1 MQKLSHGVVVVLVVL
16 EVVDDVVELVELDD
30 ELLEVVV
37 VGGDV
42 LLELVV
48 VELVVLD
55 DELEVV
61 VVDPVGVPSQVN
73 VATAPS
79 YGPSCPGAEGHVQPA
94 SQLDPYGSQVPLSS
108 TQIHEH
114 VPTHPG
120 IIHPRM

>member
-1 MQKLSHGVVVVLVVL
+1 VL

-30 ELLEVVV
+30 VLLDVVV

-61 VVDPVGVPSQVN
+61 VVDPVGVPEQVN
-73 VATAPS
+73 VAT
-79 YGPSCPGAEGHVQPA
+79 
-94 SQLDPYGSQVPLSS
+94 
-108 TQIHEH
+108 
-114 VPTHPG
+114 
-120 IIHPRM
+120 

>member
-1 MQKLSHGVVVVLVVL
+1 VVVL
-16 EVVDDVVELVELDD
+16 EVVDDVVELVELVVLDD

-61 VVDPVGVPSQVN
+61 VVDPGVPWHAT
-73 VATAPS
+73 VAT
-79 YGPSCPGAEGHVQPA
+79 
-94 SQLDPYGSQVPLSS
+94 
-108 TQIHEH
+108 
-114 VPTHPG
+114 
-120 IIHPRM
+120 